1 VTDRKTFRDL
11 ADPDAAAAAIADLPI
26 APGSPSESA
35 PATETVPL
43 DDAAG
48 RILAERIDAAIDVP
62 GFDRA
67 GLDGYAL
74 RAADTAGADEA
85 DPARL
90 SVVGHVHAGEAPDG
104 VSVDAGEAVGVSTGA
119 VMPPG
124 ADAMVPIERIDEIG
138 GDGAADGA
146 GDGDGV
152 ADGNGAAADSVA
164 EIDVRTA
171 VAPGENVMP
180 AGADLAAG
188 QRALGPGTLLTPRE
202 VGLLA
207 ALGIESVPVRR
218 RPTVGVL
225 STGAELVPPG
235 EPLDHD
241 SGQIHDVN
249 AASIA
254 AAAREAGAQV
264 RRYPSAGDDPEALAE
279 SLRTAA
285 ADCDLLLTSGSTSAG
300 AVDALHSV
308 LESEGELLLH
318 GVALKPGKPTLVGRL
333 GDCGYVGL
341 PGFPV
346 SAMMVF
352 RTLVAPAIRDAA
364 GRVEPER
371 ASVDAE
377 LLEEARFE
385 PGRRRLLPVGL
396 VKARTDSRDS
406 QAAGT
411 PGAYPVDRG
420 SGATTSLSRADGLV
434 TVPAETSYVAPGER
448 VSVELFSPDVRP
460 PTLLAIGE
468 DDPGAAALMDRLD
481 RPRYLPD
488 GTEVGVRRLRAGVPD
503 VAVIAGE
510 PDRAV
515 DGEAVAAW
523 DREWGLVVPDR
534 NPDGVAEIEDLV
546 DSGIE
551 YANLASGSGLRAAL
565 DDAIEATIGDPAAI
579 DGYGVGLRGHESPAR
594 RVESGAAG
602 AGLGLRATAERLD
615 LGFVSLGTQRVR
627 LLGNPERPTTAG
639 REALADAVSDIE
651 GVLDGLAGYE
661 AV

>member
-1 VTDRKTFRDL
+1 MTDRKTFRDL
-11 ADPDAAAAAIADLPI
+11 ADPDAVAAAIADLPI
-26 APGSPSESA
+26 APEPSVE
-35 PATETVPL
+35 PIPL

-48 RILAERIDAAIDVP
+48 RTLANRIDAGIDVP

-67 GLDGYAL
+67 SLDGYAL

-90 SVVGHVHAGEAPDG
+90 DVVGTLHAGEAPDDLRLG
-104 VSVDAGEAVGVSTGA
+104 DGEAIEVSTGA
-119 VMPPG
+119 MLPPG
-124 ADAMVPIERIDEIG
+124 ADAMVPIERIDEIEQESG
-138 GDGAADGA
+138 APDTDGATD
-146 GDGDGV
+146 DS
-152 ADGNGAAADSVA
+152 AAVS

-188 QRALGPGTLLTPRE
+188 QRALGPGTRLTPRE
-202 VGLLA
+202 IGLLA
-207 ALGIESVPVRR
+207 ALGEESIPVQA
-218 RPTVGVL
+218 RPTVGIL

-254 AAAREAGAQV
+254 AAAREAGADV
-264 RRYPSAGDDPEALAE
+264 RRYPKAGDDPEALAE

-285 ADCDLLLTSGSTSAG
+285 PECDLLLTSGSTSAG
-300 AVDALHSV
+300 AVDALHAV

-341 PGFPV
+341 PGYPV

-352 RTLVAPAIRDAA
+352 RTLVAPAIREAA
-364 GRVEPER
+364 GLPEPER
-371 ASVDAE
+371 ASVEAE

-396 VKARTDSRDS
+396 VESEADATA
-406 QAAGT
+406 AAGDSPGQDT
-411 PGAYPVDRG
+411 PLAYPVDRG

-434 TVPAETSYVAPGER
+434 TVPAETSYVAPGE
-448 VSVELFSPDVRP
+448 SVTVDLFSPDVRP

-468 DDPGAAALMDRLD
+468 DDPGAAAVMDALD

-488 GTEVGVRRLRAGVPD
+488 GTEAGVRRLRSGVPD
-503 VAVIAGE
+503 VAVVAGE
-510 PDRAV
+510 PRRAV
-515 DGEAVAAW
+515 DGPDLAAW
-523 DREWGLVVPDR
+523 EREWGLVVPAGNPEGVEALGDLADADR
-534 NPDGVAEIEDLV
+534 RFAT
-546 DSGIE
+546 
-551 YANLASGSGLRAAL
+551 LASGSGLRAAL
-565 DDAIEATIGDPAAI
+565 DDRLADAAI
-579 DGYGVGLRGHESPAR
+579 DATAIEGYGVGLRGHESPAR
-594 RVESGAAG
+594 RVQSGDADV
-602 AGLGLRATAERLD
+602 GLGLRATAEGLD
-615 LGFVSLGTQRVR
+615 LDFVSLDTQRVR
-627 LLGNPERPTTAG
+627 LVGNPDRSHSAG
-639 REALADAVSDIE
+639 RAALDAVTARLPE
-651 GVLDGLAGYE
+651 VLASLPGYE
-661 AV
+661 AI

>member
-1 VTDRKTFRDL
+1 MSDRKTFRDL

-26 APGSPSESA
+26 APEPPVEA
-35 PATETVPL
+35 VPL

-48 RILAERIDAAIDVP
+48 RILAERIDAGIDVP

-67 GLDGYAL
+67 SLDGYAL
-74 RAADTAGADEA
+74 RAGDTAGADEA
-85 DPARL
+85 DPVRL
-90 SVVGHVHAGEAPDG
+90 EVVGTLHAGEAPG
-104 VSVDAGEAVGVSTGA
+104 AAEVDDGEAVEVSTGA

-124 ADAMVPIERIDEIG
+124 ADAMVPIERIDEIASES
-138 GDGAADGA
+138 GAVSD
-146 GDGDGV
+146 V
-152 ADGNGAAADSVA
+152 
-164 EIDVRTA
+164 DVRTA
-171 VAPGENVMP
+171 VAPRENVMP

-188 QRALGPGTLLTPRE
+188 QRALGPGTRLTPRE

-207 ALGIESVPVRR
+207 ALGEESVPVRA

-254 AAAREAGAQV
+254 AAAREAGADVQ
-264 RRYPSAGDDPEALAE
+264 RYSTADDDPEALAE
-279 SLRTAA
+279 SLRSAA
-285 ADCDLLLTSGSTSAG
+285 PACDLLLTSGSTSAG

-308 LESEGELLLH
+308 LEAEGELLLH

-341 PGFPV
+341 PGYPV

-352 RTLVAPAIRDAA
+352 RTLVAPAIREAA
-364 GRVEPER
+364 GRPEPER
-371 ASVDAE
+371 ASVEAE

-396 VKARTDSRDS
+396 VEAWSDATT
-406 QAAGT
+406 AAGDPDGDRT
-411 PGAYPVDRG
+411 PLTYPVDRG

-448 VSVELFSPDVRP
+448 VTVELFSPAVRP
-460 PTLLAIGE
+460 PSLLAIGE
-468 DDPGAAALMDRLD
+468 DDPGAAAVMDALD

-488 GTEVGVRRLRAGVPD
+488 GTAAGVRRLRAGVPD
-503 VAVIAGE
+503 VAVVAGE
-510 PDRAV
+510 PRRDAE
-515 DGEAVAAW
+515 GPEIAAW
-523 DREWGLVVPDR
+523 EREWGLAVPAGTPED
-534 NPDGVAEIEDLV
+534 VATIEDLAGS
-546 DSGIE
+546 DLPF
-551 YANLASGSGLRAAL
+551 ANLASGSGLRAAL
-565 DDAIEATIGDPAAI
+565 DDRLDAAGIDPATIE
-579 DGYGVGLRGHESPAR
+579 GYGVGLRGHESPAR
-594 RVESGAAG
+594 RVLTGDAA

-615 LGFVSLGTQRVR
+615 LGFVPFGTQRVR
-627 LLGNPERPTTAG
+627 LIGNPDRSDAAG
-639 REALADAVSDIE
+639 RSALQ
-651 GVLDGLAGYE
+651 GVTDRLPELLASISGYE
-661 AV
+661 AA